1 MNWQEDLGDLFSAT
15 VNQQS
20 LEEAAE
26 MMVSVSED
34 DLEYHNTCV
43 STLNSAIQSCKSGS
57 SEAIAQINKSGYQ
70 VDSVEKAQKIL
81 EDFLLIYLNE
91 YKCAKE

>member
-1 MNWQEDLGDLFSAT
+1 MSWQENLGDLFSAT

-34 DLEYHNTCV
+34 DLEYHNTCI
-43 STLNSAIQSCKSGS
+43 SALNSAIKSCRDGND
-57 SEAIAQINKSGYQ
+57 EVITLINKSGYQ
-70 VDSVEKAQKIL
+70 VDSIEKAQKIL
-81 EDFLLIYLNE
+81 EDFLDIYLSE
-91 YKCAKE
+91 YTSATG

>member
-1 MNWQEDLGDLFSAT
+1 MSWQESLGDLFSAT

-34 DLEYHNTCV
+34 DLEYHNACV
-43 STLNSAIQSCKSGS
+43 NTLNLAIQSCKNGNN
-57 SEAIAQINKSGYQ
+57 ETLLLINKSGYQ
-70 VDSVEKAQKIL
+70 VHSTEKALEIL
-81 EDFLLIYLNE
+81 EDFLTIYLNE
-91 YKCAKE
+91 YKDATE